1 MGRGVYHAKQKALA
15 HTVDRSQGINPAAA
29 KQGKCGNASKPTPA
43 AGKSLAKDQA
53 PRLGQSLIRKKK
65 EAAEAA
71 PFILNQLKLRPAAL
85 LASF

>member
-43 AGKSLAKDQA
+43 AG
-53 PRLGQSLIRKKK
+53 
-65 EAAEAA
+65 
-71 PFILNQLKLRPAAL
+71 
-85 LASF
+85 